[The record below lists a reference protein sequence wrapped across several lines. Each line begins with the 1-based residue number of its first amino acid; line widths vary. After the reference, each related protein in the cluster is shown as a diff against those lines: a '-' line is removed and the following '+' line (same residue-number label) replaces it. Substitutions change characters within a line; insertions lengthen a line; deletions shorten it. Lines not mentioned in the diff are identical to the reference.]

1 MNALKASI
9 GELKYRHIFK
19 LTFSCFYIKGNWSLA
34 KSHLKQGG
42 QIVRLIFYTK
52 ILATLLDCIYR
63 CLLRL

>member
-42 QIVRLIFYTK
+42 QIVRLIFIRK
-52 ILATLLDCIYR
+52 FWLLY
-63 CLLRL
+63 